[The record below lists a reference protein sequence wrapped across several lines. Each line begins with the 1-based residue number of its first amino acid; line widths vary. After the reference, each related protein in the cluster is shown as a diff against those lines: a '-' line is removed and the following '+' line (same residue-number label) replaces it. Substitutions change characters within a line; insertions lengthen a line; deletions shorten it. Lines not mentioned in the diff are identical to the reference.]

1 MALKVD
7 LLEVNTELSP
17 PSTRLIVSELNQL
30 GGYETMMESLQ
41 KMWLNTSLRLKGL
54 KNDQSGV
61 TTVEYAVML
70 VLVAIAVIIAAPN
83 ISSAVIAV
91 FTQIATKLQPVG

>member
-1 MALKVD
+1 MIA
-7 LLEVNTELSP
+7 EVGGNGIVATTDMSC
-17 PSTRLIVSELNQL
+17 VSELNQFL

-54 KNDQSGV
+54 KNDESGV

>member
-1 MALKVD
+1 
-7 LLEVNTELSP
+7 
-17 PSTRLIVSELNQL
+17 
-30 GGYETMMESLQ
+30 MMESLQ
-41 KMWLNTSLRLKGL
+41 KMWIDTGLRLQGL

-83 ISSAVIAV
+83 ISSSVVAV

>member
-1 MALKVD
+1 MIA
-7 LLEVNTELSP
+7 EVGGNGTVATTDTSCVAEH
-17 PSTRLIVSELNQL
+17 NQFL

-83 ISSAVIAV
+83 ISSSVIAV
-91 FTQIATKLQPVG
+91 FTQIATKLQPVAPG